1 MAEPAAGSRPVSRED
16 REHRALASAYRYLNR
31 RERTIGEVRRHLEGQ
46 DFDEQ
51 TVATVI
57 EELTELGTLDDAR
70 FARVFAEDKR
80 ELEHW
85 GAERIR
91 QGLLARGIERGLIE
105 EFAFDGAEAEPE
117 STRALELLRRRFPEP
132 PSDRRERERALGVLL
147 RKGYETE
154 TALDAVRSYAQAGA
168 DQ

>member
-1 MAEPAAGSRPVSRED
+1 MAESAEGSRPVSRED
-16 REHRALASAYRYLNR
+16 REQRALAAAYGYVNR
-31 RERTIGEVRRHLEGQ
+31 RERTVGEVRRHLEGK

-51 TVATVI
+51 TVAMVI

-80 ELEHW
+80 ELEQW

-91 QGLLARGIERGLIE
+91 QGLLARGIERGLID
-105 EFAFDGAEAEPE
+105 EFALHPAAAAPE
-117 STRALELLRRRFPEP
+117 SERAMALLRRRFPAP

-154 TALDAVRSYAQAGA
+154 TALDAVRNYAGA
-168 DQ
+168 GE